1 MKVIILAGGLGT
13 RISEETENK
22 PKPMVLIDDKPIL
35 WHLMNIFS
43 SQGFDEFVLALGYRS
58 DVIKRWLLD
67 LNDLNGD
74 IEIDTLEKK
83 DAESKK
89 AEVDE
94 LDDRNHNE
102 QPKVIS
108 FTGGYSNT
116 ELIDDMGRVKPP
128 SIFDRLQLSKLKE
141 VVKSFGKRILA
152 ITEHQKKMEDVLN
165 AVSLEY
171 EHINSTVSSNEE
183 GEGKRSSLY
192 RNIDSSTD
200 YYDDRNSDMDTR
212 AYSRDFNSNNDD
224 SNSAIKRPKSNRKL
238 PPNTPKP
245 FTPKV
250 LPPTSRN
257 PYLSI
262 TNDNNNEGNLLSAL
276 DDAILN
282 R

>member
-1 MKVIILAGGLGT
+1 
-13 RISEETENK
+13 
-22 PKPMVLIDDKPIL
+22 
-35 WHLMNIFS
+35 
-43 SQGFDEFVLALGYRS
+43 
-58 DVIKRWLLD
+58 
-67 LNDLNGD
+67 
-74 IEIDTLEKK
+74 
-83 DAESKK
+83 
-89 AEVDE
+89 
-94 LDDRNHNE
+94 
-102 QPKVIS
+102 
-108 FTGGYSNT
+108 
-116 ELIDDMGRVKPP
+116 
-128 SIFDRLQLSKLKE
+128 
-141 VVKSFGKRILA
+141 
-152 ITEHQKKMEDVLN
+152 MEDVLN

-212 AYSRDFNSNNDD
+212 AYSRDFNSDNDD
-224 SNSAIKRPKSNRKL
+224 RNSAIKMPKSNRKL